1 MKISI
6 KYTGGIL
13 NLPSNV
19 ADVAPSAS
27 EAELKVLISVFAY
40 SSHFCDFEK
49 VLPIIADKLDLSVNE
64 VISALDFWAKND
76 IITLDGCELSSD
88 TVSIITD
95 KTNASPAYTGAQ
107 ISRIVDSSPSFK
119 MLADCAQDVL
129 GKSFTQTDYNSLLFI
144 KDYYKFS
151 DEYILMLLAYC
162 VENDTTN
169 WAYIRK
175 TSKILYDEGIDTYEK
190 LEGHFAARR
199 NKRSFEYKIRKLFGV
214 GGREF
219 TCREKTIFEKWVD
232 AKYSYD
238 LIKMAYEISVDNT
251 GKSNWNYTNRILENW
266 LASGVKTVEDAEK
279 AQESHKSKLS
289 MSSFDTDDFFEA
301 ALKRSSEEI
310 ERRTQK

>member
-6 KYTGGIL
+6 KYTGGII
-13 NLPSNV
+13 NLPSTV
-19 ADVAPSAS
+19 ADVAPKAS
-27 EAELKVLISVFAY
+27 EAELKVLVTIFAY
-40 SSHFCDFEK
+40 SGHFPDFES
-49 VLPIIADKLDLSVNE
+49 VLPIIADKLELSVNE
-64 VISALDFWAKND
+64 VLSALDFWAKND
-76 IITLDGCELSSD
+76 IITLDGCELS
-88 TVSIITD
+88 TNTAGIIAER
-95 KTNASPAYTGAQ
+95 TNQAPTYTGAQ
-107 ISRIVDSSPSFK
+107 ISRLVDSNPSFK

-129 GKSFTQTDYNSLLFI
+129 GKSFTQTDYSSLLFI
-144 KDYYKFS
+144 KDFYKFS
-151 DEYILMLLAYC
+151 DDYILMLLAYC

-169 WAYIRK
+169 WAYVRK

-190 LEGHFAARR
+190 LESHFAARR

-219 TCREKTIFEKWVD
+219 TSREKSIFEKWVD

-251 GKSNWNYTNRILENW
+251 GKSNWNYTNKILENW

-279 AQESHKSKLS
+279 SQASHKNKIS

-301 ALKRSSEEI
+301 ALKRSK
-310 ERRTQK
+310 ERIKERSKK

>member
-6 KYTGGIL
+6 KYTGGII

-19 ADVAPSAS
+19 VDIVPQACDTD
-27 EAELKVLISVFAY
+27 LKVLVTIFAY
-40 SSHFCDFEK
+40 SSHFGDFES
-49 VLPIIADKLDLSVNE
+49 VIPIIADKLELTTNE
-64 VISALDFWAKND
+64 VLGALGFWAKNG
-76 IITLDGCELSSD
+76 IIDMDGCELSSKS
-88 TVSIITD
+88 VSLEVD
-95 KTNASPAYTGAQ
+95 KTNVSPTYTGAQ
-107 ISRIVDSSPSFK
+107 ISKLVNSNPSFK

-129 GKSFTQTDYNSLLFI
+129 GKSFTQTDYNSLLYI

-162 VENDTTN
+162 VENDTSN

-190 LEGHFAARR
+190 LEEHFAARR

-219 TCREKTIFEKWVD
+219 TTKERAIFEKWVD
-232 AKYSYD
+232 AKHGYD
-238 LIKMAYEISVDNT
+238 LIKKAYEISVDNT
-251 GKSNWNYTNRILENW
+251 GKSSWNYTNKVLENW

-279 AQESHKSKLS
+279 AKSSHKNKLS

-301 ALKRSSEEI
+301 ALKRSEEEI
-310 ERRTQK
+310 QKRRKK